1 MEYTKTMS
9 KIYKKLLV
17 GIGVCAIILGLTGCT
32 NARIQRTINTLE
44 KKYGETFTYY
54 RARGGLEDPDG
65 LEIYLIAEDYSDT
78 PFWVQNKWV
87 NGKQVITDGF
97 MGVKY
102 REETRALLQETVE
115 EVTGADGVIVYTGSN
130 TAMPEGASGDM
141 TFEEYVSLPSSD
153 IGFYAITSRQCNS
166 EAEQEELEK
175 KLEEAFVEQGICCTD
190 GRVYFDNGEGHFEE
204 LQNGELIDGQYI
216 ISESASCHIQ
226 FEMED
231 TTGFSSVVWKEN

>member
-1 MEYTKTMS
+1 M
-9 KIYKKLLV
+9 
-17 GIGVCAIILGLTGCT
+17 A
-32 NARIQRTINTLE
+32 
-44 KKYGETFTYY
+44 ET
-54 RARGGLEDPDG
+54 DG
-65 LEIYLIAEDYSDT
+65 LEIYLVAEDYPDT

-102 REETRALLQETVE
+102 REETRTLLQETIE
-115 EVTGADGVIVYTGSN
+115 EVTEADVVIGYSGCS

-141 TFEEYVSLPSSD
+141 TFEEYISLPSSE
-153 IGFYAITSRQCNS
+153 IRFYAITGCQCNS

-175 KLEEAFVEQGICCTD
+175 KLEEAFVEQGICSVN
-190 GRVYFDNGEGHFEE
+190 GRVYFDNGEGHFDE
-204 LQNGELIDGQYI
+204 LQNGEINTVQYI
-216 ISESASCHIQ
+216 ISEYASCHIQ

>member
-1 MEYTKTMS
+1 MKYTKTMS
-9 KIYKKLLV
+9 KGYKKLLV

-87 NGKQVITDGF
+87 NGRQVITDGF
-97 MGVKY
+97 LGVKY
-102 REETRALLQETVE
+102 REETGTLLQETIE
-115 EVTGADGVIVYTGSN
+115 EVTGADVVIGYSGN
-130 TAMPEGASGDM
+130 NMAMPEGASGDM

-153 IGFYAITSRQCNS
+153 IGFYAITGCQCNS
-166 EAEQEELEK
+166 EAE
-175 KLEEAFVEQGICCTD
+175 
-190 GRVYFDNGEGHFEE
+190 
-204 LQNGELIDGQYI
+204 
-216 ISESASCHIQ
+216 
-226 FEMED
+226 
-231 TTGFSSVVWKEN
+231 

>member
-17 GIGVCAIILGLTGCT
+17 GIGVCAIILGFTGCT

-54 RARGGLEDPDG
+54 RVRGGLEDPDG
-65 LEIYLIAEDYSDT
+65 LEFSLIAEDYSDT
-78 PFWVQNKWV
+78 PFEVQVKWV
-87 NGKQVITDGF
+87 KGRRVITDGF
-97 MGVKY
+97 LGVKY
-102 REETRALLQETVE
+102 REETRTLLQETIE
-115 EVTGADGVIVYTGSN
+115 EVTGADGVIVYSGSN

-141 TFEEYVSLPSSD
+141 TFEEYVSLPSSE
-153 IGFYAITSRQCNS
+153 IGFHVITRRQCNS

-175 KLEEAFVEQGICCTD
+175 KLEEAFVAQGICSID
-190 GRVYFDNGEGHFEE
+190 GRVYFDNGEGHFDE
-204 LQNGELIDGQYI
+204 LQNGEINTVQYI
-216 ISESASCHIQ
+216 ISEYASCHIQ
-226 FEMED
+226 FKMED

>member
-9 KIYKKLLV
+9 KGYKKLLV
-17 GIGVCAIILGLTGCT
+17 GIGVCAVILGLTGCT

-44 KKYGETFTYY
+44 KKYGETFTYHG
-54 RARGGLEDPDG
+54 ARSGMVATDG
-65 LEIYLIAEDYSDT
+65 LVIYLVAEDYPDT

-102 REETRALLQETVE
+102 EEETKQLLQKVLE
-115 EVTGADGVIVYTGSN
+115 EVAGEPVIVGYSRIT

-141 TFEEYVSLPSSD
+141 TFEEYVSLPSSK
-153 IGFYAITSRQCNS
+153 IRFHVITRRQCNS

-175 KLEEAFVEQGICCTD
+175 KLEEAFVEQGICSVN
-190 GRVYFDNGEGHFEE
+190 GRVYFDNGEGHFDE
-204 LQNGELIDGQYI
+204 LQNGEINTVQYI
-216 ISESASCHIQ
+216 ISEYANCHIQ

>member
-87 NGKQVITDGF
+87 NGRQVITDGF
-97 MGVKY
+97 LGVKY
-102 REETRALLQETVE
+102 REETGTLLQETIE
-115 EVTGADGVIVYTGSN
+115 EVTGADVVIGYSGN
-130 TAMPEGASGDM
+130 NMAMPEGASGDM

-153 IGFYAITSRQCNS
+153 IGFYAITGCQCNS

-226 FEMED
+226 FKMED